1 MKTGT
6 NCLKFANKSIY
17 RMYKQSDKYIHQP
30 KIRQKTFK
38 VYVY

>member
-6 NCLKFANKSIY
+6 MSLKFANKSIY
-17 RMYKQSDKYIHQP
+17 RMHKQSDKYIHLP

-38 VYVY
+38 AHIY